1 MRGAYRAPRALSCR
15 ATLRLHVVLPGF
27 IFCLWRA
34 RGKKNKKSVAR
45 FLLVFVLVLELG
57 LDVDG
62 PTYESCSSAVTAVVV
77 LWRQ

>member
-1 MRGAYRAPRALSCR
+1 MLSCH
-15 ATLRLHVVLPGF
+15 ATLRLHVILPGF

-34 RGKKNKKSVAR
+34 RGKKRSVAR
-45 FLLVFVLVLELG
+45 FLVVLFLVLELG

-77 LWRQ
+77 LL